1 MEEEIKKILSNL
13 KVPVEHL
20 EYKGKEKTY
29 VTWVIID
36 ETPIHAS
43 DDEIDYSEV
52 VVDIDIYSESNY
64 LSIMSSIKKTMKE
77 NEWAWQGDGQEQ
89 RERDTRLY
97 HRTCTFS
104 KERKM

>member
-1 MEEEIKKILSNL
+1 
-13 KVPVEHL
+13 
-20 EYKGKEKTY
+20 
-29 VTWVIID
+29 
-36 ETPIHAS
+36 
-43 DDEIDYSEV
+43 
-52 VVDIDIYSESNY
+52 
-64 LSIMSSIKKTMKE
+64 MSSIKKTMKE